1 MAATSAVARAQH
13 PQKPTQWGQTTMR
26 KNGCQLVLV
35 LALIGICAG
44 EAAAQMPPAMDEATG
59 VVARVDERHKVV
71 IFDDGRMVRATPAT
85 VIMVNGQPATV
96 GSLKPGT
103 RVVIRSGEPVMLNA
117 GQYVGAG
124 DSAAAGIP
132 SGVRAR
138 TFGRVKDIDRDGDVK
153 IQTQSGTFHVKISP
167 DAARQLKNGD
177 TATIDVVITPPT
189 PTVR

>member
-1 MAATSAVARAQH
+1 
-13 PQKPTQWGQTTMR
+13 MR

-35 LALIGICAG
+35 LALIGLCAG
-44 EAAAQMPPAMDEATG
+44 EAAAQMPAATDEATG
-59 VVARVDERHKVV
+59 VVARVDERQKVV

-103 RVVIRSGEPVMLNA
+103 RVAIRSGEPVMVNA

-132 SGVRAR
+132 SPAVRAR

-153 IQTQSGTFHVKISP
+153 IQTQSGTFHIKISP

-177 TATIDVVITPPT
+177 TATVDVVITPPA